1 MYVFRFITAASD
13 GDLDAVKAYLKDGL
27 DVNSQDWDK
36 LTALVAAASQGHLK
50 VVKLLLDKVGWFN
63 PTQVVVQRLSEIRSS
78 SAYHVAVCVYPCRC
92 CLCMWCCKMSGF
104 VFVRT

>member
-1 MYVFRFITAASD
+1 MILPRRPIRFITAASD

-50 VVKLLLDKVGWFN
+50 VVKLLLDKV
-63 PTQVVVQRLSEIRSS
+63 RS
-78 SAYHVAVCVYPCRC
+78 A
-92 CLCMWCCKMSGF
+92 G
-104 VFVRT
+104 

>member
-1 MYVFRFITAASD
+1 MCIYFVCMYPSHGGRFITAASD

-50 VVKLLLDKVGWFN
+50 VVKLLLDKV
-63 PTQVVVQRLSEIRSS
+63 RSS
-78 SAYHVAVCVYPCRC
+78 SVPFA
-92 CLCMWCCKMSGF
+92 S
-104 VFVRT
+104 VRFR